1 MPAPR
6 PGLDIDDGI
15 ENLLIW
21 GIYLVIYR
29 KTIRNSAGIIS
40 ARDFSVAAV
49 SIANDLTGDMCLF
62 VFWFGIF
69 YLTYLI
75 LANRYAGS
83 YCIPDLTR
91 AFTCYG

>member
-1 MPAPR
+1 M
-6 PGLDIDDGI
+6 DIDDGI
-15 ENLLIW
+15 ENLLLW

-29 KTIRNSAGIIS
+29 KTIRNIAGIIS

-62 VFWFGIF
+62 VFWLGIILS
-69 YLTYLI
+69 YLYQL
-75 LANRYAGS
+75 LACDAGS
-83 YCIPDLTR
+83 YFIPDLTR